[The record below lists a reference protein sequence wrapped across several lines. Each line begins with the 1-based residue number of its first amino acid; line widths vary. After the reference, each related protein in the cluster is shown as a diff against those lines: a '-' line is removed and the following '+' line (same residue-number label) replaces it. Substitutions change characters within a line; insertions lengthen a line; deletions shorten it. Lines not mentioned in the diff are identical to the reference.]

1 MVVFLPGEQAG
12 MRDFTDA
19 VAGFPTFTHAAR
31 RTSQHVDFRRDS
43 RCRRAHLGAAEPAT
57 VGVPHQP
64 PPILS
69 WSDVRATGTRRVL
82 RH

>member
-1 MVVFLPGEQAG
+1 VEHNDKDSQPSQRGWPKSLRGRRGRHMVVFLPGEQAG

-31 RTSQHVDFRRDS
+31 RTSQHVDFR
-43 RCRRAHLGAAEPAT
+43 
-57 VGVPHQP
+57 
-64 PPILS
+64 
-69 WSDVRATGTRRVL
+69 ATGTRRVL